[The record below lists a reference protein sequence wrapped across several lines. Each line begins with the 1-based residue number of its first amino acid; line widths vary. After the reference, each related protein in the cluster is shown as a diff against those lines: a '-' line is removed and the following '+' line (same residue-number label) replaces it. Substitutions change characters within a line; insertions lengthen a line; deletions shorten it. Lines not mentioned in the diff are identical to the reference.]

1 MKSISTHT
9 IFIHDAPVDVRT
21 AEQITH
27 CRLTLSLLV
36 SETKKDGGERGLD
49 SEMGERERD
58 EDRGLGH
65 LLPLLC
71 LPRPSPY
78 GTSLGMRLGT
88 TSDSTVITNEDTLFV
103 LFSLFMCLCMFSIP
117 DCCPC

>member
-1 MKSISTHT
+1 M
-9 IFIHDAPVDVRT
+9 RW
-21 AEQITH
+21 
-27 CRLTLSLLV
+27 
-36 SETKKDGGERGLD
+36 GG
-49 SEMGERERD
+49 GERERY

-103 LFSLFMCLCMFSIP
+103 LFSLLCACVCILLQIVVLVDIFNFSLCLVSTGLQLH
-117 DCCPC
+117 

>member
-1 MKSISTHT
+1 M
-9 IFIHDAPVDVRT
+9 RW
-21 AEQITH
+21 
-27 CRLTLSLLV
+27 
-36 SETKKDGGERGLD
+36 GRG
-49 SEMGERERD
+49 RD

-88 TSDSTVITNEDTLFV
+88 TSDSAVITNEDTLFV
-103 LFSLFMCLCMFSIP
+103 LFSLFACTCMSSPP
-117 DCCPC
+117 DCFPLFDIFNSSLGLFSTAPHLL